1 MRLHLV
7 DWLHLLAINF
17 AATFRTEE
25 GAKKRE
31 GGREGR
37 ERERGG
43 GGGEDGRKQR
53 RKHSITPYW
62 INPIMKSKMVH
73 DGIPPND
80 KIPFHIFYQMS

>member
-17 AATFRTEE
+17 TATFRTEG

-31 GGREGR
+31 GGREEREGGR
-37 ERERGG
+37 ERQE
-43 GGGEDGRKQR
+43 ETTQETF
-53 RKHSITPYW
+53 HNSILD
-62 INPIMKSKMVH
+62 KSH
-73 DGIPPND
+73 YEIHAGIPPND